1 MKRDGSFHYTNGHT
15 DRYAGLSRVQQAFE
29 WLSGAMQGLVGP
41 SEAYHGL
48 AGQAG
53 LSGPNETKRDK
64 VGAKRG
70 LAGLSGA

>member
-1 MKRDGSFHYTNGHT
+1 M
-15 DRYAGLSRVQQAFE
+15 E
-29 WLSGAMQGLVGP
+29 P

-48 AGQAG
+48 VEPSEAYHGLVGQAG

-70 LAGLSGA
+70 LAGLSRLSGANGG